1 MKYIVYKISNT
12 VNYKFY
18 FGVTQQPLEK
28 RWQQHKC
35 NSSKKNYHLYNAI
48 KKYGFKNFKIEIV
61 FNANSKEEMFE
72 KEIELIKLH
81 QSNNSKYGYNNS
93 IGGESSRYGCKL
105 TDTQKKKISEYQKNR
120 TRNPFTEETK
130 SKMSKSA
137 KGRDM
142 SIQIKSSA
150 EKRKGKPSNNRVKV
164 ILNDSIIYE
173 SISEASIKTGISIG
187 SIHNNI
193 KGLSKITKKGIW
205 KIYEEQ
211 N

>member
-12 VNYKFY
+12 IDDKLY
-18 FGVTQQPLEK
+18 FGVTQQSLEK

-35 NSSKKNYHLYNAI
+35 NSSRKNYHLYNAI
-48 KKYGFKNFKIEIV
+48 IKYGYENFKIEIV
-61 FNANSKEEMFE
+61 FNANSKEDMFK

-93 IGGESSRYGCKL
+93 KGGESSRYGCRL
-105 TDTQKKKISEYQKNR
+105 DDAQKKKISEYQKNR
-120 TRNPFTEETK
+120 TRNPFSEETK

-142 SIQIKSSA
+142 STQIKLSV
-150 EKRKGKPSNNRVKV
+150 EKRKGKPAKNRKSV
-164 ILNDSIIYE
+164 ILNGNIKYE
-173 SISEASIKTGISIG
+173 SITEAAKQ
-187 SIHNNI
+187 NNI
-193 KGLSKITKKGIW
+193 SKAAIMQNLKGRTNKTIVGIW
-205 KIYEEQ
+205 TYE